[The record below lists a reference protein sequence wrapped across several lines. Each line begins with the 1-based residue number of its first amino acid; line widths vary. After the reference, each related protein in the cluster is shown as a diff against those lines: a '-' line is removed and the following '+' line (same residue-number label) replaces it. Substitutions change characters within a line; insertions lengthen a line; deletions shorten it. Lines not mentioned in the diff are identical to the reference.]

1 MRFIIRWRR
10 QGQDPAR
17 SQRLRRLEQLLHQ
30 AGQAGYYRR
39 RQIDLPRQAPA
50 REELVPLTL
59 QSIPRVELDDFL
71 SNPVEFYNWHHK
83 PRPLRPLDC
92 PLGSIGRTA
101 MLADGFE
108 ESESTRTFT
117 CLSLEELEEY
127 EPDSLA
133 GPVWRLKNLAE
144 LALAGRLRLDSLRGA
159 LLAFTGLKHGCLK
172 AEDRDLLWRAFQVP
186 VFEQFRGY
194 AQELL
199 AWECE
204 AHDGLHI
211 HAENAIFELPRDGE
225 LLLTGLACE
234 EYSLLRIGT
243 EMTGRLC
250 NTPCGCGNPAQRLID
265 VRPLRAPV
273 LSMAAT
279 AAAGAAYSTR

>member
-1 MRFIIRWRR
+1 MRCIIRWTRGAR
-10 QGQDPAR
+10 QSGR
-17 SQRLRRLEQLLHQ
+17 SQRLRRFDQLLAQ
-30 AGQAGYYRR
+30 AAQSGYYRR
-39 RQIDLPRQAPA
+39 NQLPLPRSAPA
-50 REELVPLTL
+50 SEESITNCLHA
-59 QSIPRVELDDFL
+59 IPRIQLEDFL

-83 PRPLRPLDC
+83 PRPLRPLEC

-108 ESESTRTFT
+108 ESELVRTFT
-117 CLSLEELEEY
+117 CLTLEELEEY

-144 LALAGRLRLDSLRGA
+144 LSLAGRMRLESLRGA
-159 LLAFTGLKHGCLK
+159 LLVFTGLKHGCLK
-172 AEDRDLLWRAFQVP
+172 SQDRDLLWRAFQVP

-194 AQELL
+194 SQELL

-211 HAENAIFELPRDGE
+211 HPDNAIFEAPRDGE

-234 EYSLLRIGT
+234 EYSLLRVGT
-243 EMTGRLC
+243 EMNGRLVT
-250 NTPCGCGNPAQRLID
+250 TPCGCGNPSPRLID
-265 VRPLRAPV
+265 VRPMQAPV
-273 LSMAAT
+273 LAMT
-279 AAAGAAYSTR
+279 AAAPALSYSTR